1 MIFASATSHRELFTD
16 RIIAAIRKRKLALSS
31 SRADCLF
38 SLHRRRLLLH
48 LLLLLASSSLHPHDV
63 EAMLL
68 SPPL

>member
-48 LLLLLASSSLHPHDV
+48 LLLLASSSLHPHDV